1 MDIMRMSFTRGRSSL
16 FALIFTSML
25 LLALAACGSDTST
38 GATTPTT
45 SAHSTGGPAAT
56 ATAAESAL
64 IQAISFVGQP
74 TAKIV
79 SGTTFEIDGKLKNG
93 DSKQHDIYIQASLL
107 DKTGKIIA
115 STQEENVDNVPGGAT
130 VSFSIQG
137 TTPQPTWNAIQLKV
151 TKVTENV
158 NGAGP
163 D

>member
-1 MDIMRMSFTRGRSSL
+1 MRMSFTRGKSSL

-45 SAHSTGGPAAT
+45 SANSSGSPAAT

-137 TTPQPTWNAIQLKV
+137 TTPQPTWDTIQIKV